1 MSHLNLS
8 RSSGGG
14 QRSGSSGEQ
23 GLERA
28 GSGKREN
35 RGREAGLNILK
46 AVVCCLLLGIIQLKN
61 LYSKSFEIS
70 I

>member
-14 QRSGSSGEQ
+14 QRGGSSGEQ

-28 GSGKREN
+28 GSGEQGAGSGIKHKEG
-35 RGREAGLNILK
+35 GR
-46 AVVCCLLLGIIQLKN
+46 LLFITRY
-61 LYSKSFEIS
+61 YSVKKLM
-70 I
+70 